1 MQDPCSVTR
10 ERSSGR
16 DHSHDVEY
24 SLFLVAVTFKVDV
37 TLENVFFHGNY
48 LSLIFMP
55 VINISLVTKQKCLCQ
70 MFL

>member
-1 MQDPCSVTR
+1 MNALQAETTATTWSTLYFW
-10 ERSSGR
+10 S
-16 DHSHDVEY
+16 
-24 SLFLVAVTFKVDV
+24 TFKVDV